1 MESLRDLF
9 GSFTSGIIRL
19 AVTVGVLAAVYFFI
33 VKPVLHTTE
42 HVSDSV
48 NSSIENANHSFETS
62 FGPGSE
68 VDKAIRRANHR
79 VQVQIKRSVH
89 QANRAMHHSGGGGD
103 PEKLLHCIQRV
114 APDTTKMQR
123 CTVKFAPH

>member
-1 MESLRDLF
+1 V
-9 GSFTSGIIRL
+9 GI
-19 AVTVGVLAAVYFFI
+19 LAAAYFFI

-42 HVSDSV
+42 HVSDNV
-48 NSSIENANHSFETS
+48 NRSFEQS

-68 VDKAIRRANHR
+68 VDKAIRKANH
-79 VQVQIKRSVH
+79 QVQAQITRSVH
-89 QANRAMHHSGGGGD
+89 QANRAMHHPGGGGD

-114 APDTTKMQR
+114 APNTDKMQR